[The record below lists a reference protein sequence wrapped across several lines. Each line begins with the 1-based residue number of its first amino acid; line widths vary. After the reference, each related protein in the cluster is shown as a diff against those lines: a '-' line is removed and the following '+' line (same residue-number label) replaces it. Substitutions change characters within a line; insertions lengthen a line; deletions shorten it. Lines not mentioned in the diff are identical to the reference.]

1 MPGITLTLSGAP
13 DTALASRLSHEL
25 TELTARVLD
34 KQPSQTMV
42 IVRFVDPGLWFIDSE
57 SLERL
62 GRNSFRLEVTITDET
77 TTVEQK
83 RQYQREAYDLLSGRI
98 GNVHPIQTST
108 SSTCAPRLMAM
119 AGCRKVRSC
128 GAETG
133 NSAWRYRTSAS
144 RKPSPTSTAPIAASI
159 GRRTFA

>member
-1 MPGITLTLSGAP
+1 MPGINLTLSGAP
-13 DTALASRLSHEL
+13 NAALASDLSHEL

-42 IVRFVDPGLWFIDSE
+42 IVRFVDAGLWFIDSE
-57 SLERL
+57 SLESL

-98 GNVHPIQTST
+98 GNVHPHSNVHIID
-108 SSTCAPRLMAM
+108 
-119 AGCRKVRSC
+119 VR
-128 GAETG
+128 A
-133 NSAWRYRTSAS
+133 
-144 RKPSPTSTAPIAASI
+144 TAYGYGGVPQAAKLW
-159 GRRTFA
+159 G

>member
-13 DTALASRLSHEL
+13 DAALASQLSREL

-42 IVRFVDPGLWFIDSE
+42 IVRFVDTGLWFIDSE
-57 SLERL
+57 SLESL

-83 RQYQREAYDLLSGRI
+83 RRYQRESYELLSERI
-98 GNVHPIQTST
+98 GNVHPHSNVHLID
-108 SSTCAPRLMAM
+108 
-119 AGCRKVRSC
+119 VR
-128 GAETG
+128 A
-133 NSAWRYRTSAS
+133 
-144 RKPSPTSTAPIAASI
+144 TAYGYGGVPQAAKLW
-159 GRRTFA
+159 G

>member
-13 DTALASRLSHEL
+13 DTALASQISREL

-42 IVRFVDPGLWFIDSE
+42 IVRFVDPGLWFIENE
-57 SLERL
+57 SLESL

-83 RQYQREAYDLLSGRI
+83 RRYQRETYDLLSGRI
-98 GNVHPIQTST
+98 GNVHPHSNVHIID
-108 SSTCAPRLMAM
+108 
-119 AGCRKVRSC
+119 VRATAY
-128 GAETG
+128 GYG
-133 NSAWRYRTSAS
+133 GVPQSAKLWN
-144 RKPSPTSTAPIAASI
+144 
-159 GRRTFA
+159 

>member
-13 DTALASRLSHEL
+13 DAALASQLSREL

-42 IVRFVDPGLWFIDSE
+42 IVRFVESGLWFIDSE
-57 SLERL
+57 SLESL

-83 RQYQREAYDLLSGRI
+83 RRYQRESYELLSERI
-98 GNVHPIQTST
+98 GNVHPHSNVHLID
-108 SSTCAPRLMAM
+108 
-119 AGCRKVRSC
+119 VR
-128 GAETG
+128 A
-133 NSAWRYRTSAS
+133 
-144 RKPSPTSTAPIAASI
+144 TAYGYGGVPQAAKLW
-159 GRRTFA
+159 G

>member
-13 DTALASRLSHEL
+13 NAALASGLSHEL

-42 IVRFVDPGLWFIDSE
+42 IVRFVDAGLWFIDSE

-98 GNVHPIQTST
+98 GNVHPHSNVHIID
-108 SSTCAPRLMAM
+108 
-119 AGCRKVRSC
+119 VR
-128 GAETG
+128 A
-133 NSAWRYRTSAS
+133 
-144 RKPSPTSTAPIAASI
+144 TAYGYGGVPQAAKLW
-159 GRRTFA
+159 G

>member
-13 DTALASRLSHEL
+13 DAALASRLSHEL

-34 KQPSQTMV
+34 KLPSQTMV

-57 SLERL
+57 SLESL

-83 RQYQREAYDLLSGRI
+83 RRYQRESYDLLSQRI
-98 GNVHPIQTST
+98 GNVHPHSNVHLIEV
-108 SSTCAPRLMAM
+108 CA
-119 AGCRKVRSC
+119 
-128 GAETG
+128 
-133 NSAWRYRTSAS
+133 
-144 RKPSPTSTAPIAASI
+144 TAYGYGGVPQAAKLW
-159 GRRTFA
+159 G

>member
-13 DTALASRLSHEL
+13 DTALASQLSREL

-42 IVRFVDPGLWFIDSE
+42 IVRFVDSGLWFIDSE
-57 SLERL
+57 SLESL

-83 RQYQREAYDLLSGRI
+83 RRYQRESFDLLSERI
-98 GNVHPIQTST
+98 GNVHPHSNVHLID
-108 SSTCAPRLMAM
+108 
-119 AGCRKVRSC
+119 VR
-128 GAETG
+128 A
-133 NSAWRYRTSAS
+133 
-144 RKPSPTSTAPIAASI
+144 TAYGYGGVPQAAKLW
-159 GRRTFA
+159 G

>member
-13 DTALASRLSHEL
+13 DAALASRLSHEL

-34 KQPSQTMV
+34 KLPSQTMV

-57 SLERL
+57 SLESL

-83 RQYQREAYDLLSGRI
+83 RRYQRESYDLLSQRI
-98 GNVHPIQTST
+98 GNVHPHSNVHLIE
-108 SSTCAPRLMAM
+108 
-119 AGCRKVRSC
+119 VR
-128 GAETG
+128 A
-133 NSAWRYRTSAS
+133 
-144 RKPSPTSTAPIAASI
+144 TAYGYGGVPQAAKLW
-159 GRRTFA
+159 G

>member
-13 DTALASRLSHEL
+13 NAALASDLSHEL

-42 IVRFVDPGLWFIDSE
+42 IVRFVDAGLWFIDSE

-83 RQYQREAYDLLSGRI
+83 RRYQREAYDLLSGRI
-98 GNVHPIQTST
+98 GNVHPHSNVHIID
-108 SSTCAPRLMAM
+108 
-119 AGCRKVRSC
+119 VR
-128 GAETG
+128 ATG
-133 NSAWRYRTSAS
+133 YGYGGV
-144 RKPSPTSTAPIAASI
+144 PQAAKLW
-159 GRRTFA
+159 G

>member
-13 DTALASRLSHEL
+13 NAALASDLSHEL

-42 IVRFVDPGLWFIDSE
+42 IVRFVDAGLWFIDSE
-57 SLERL
+57 SLESL

-98 GNVHPIQTST
+98 GNVHPHSNVHLID
-108 SSTCAPRLMAM
+108 
-119 AGCRKVRSC
+119 VR
-128 GAETG
+128 A
-133 NSAWRYRTSAS
+133 
-144 RKPSPTSTAPIAASI
+144 TAYGYGGVPQAAKLW
-159 GRRTFA
+159 G

>member
-13 DTALASRLSHEL
+13 DAALASRLSHEL

-34 KQPSQTMV
+34 KLPSQTMV

-57 SLERL
+57 SLESL

-83 RQYQREAYDLLSGRI
+83 RRYQRESYDLLSQHI
-98 GNVHPIQTST
+98 GNVHPHSNVHLIE
-108 SSTCAPRLMAM
+108 
-119 AGCRKVRSC
+119 VR
-128 GAETG
+128 A
-133 NSAWRYRTSAS
+133 
-144 RKPSPTSTAPIAASI
+144 TAYGYGGVPQAAKLW
-159 GRRTFA
+159 G

>member
-13 DTALASRLSHEL
+13 DAALASHLSHEL

-34 KQPSQTMV
+34 KLPSQTMV

-57 SLERL
+57 SLESL

-83 RQYQREAYDLLSGRI
+83 RRYQRESYDLLSQRI
-98 GNVHPIQTST
+98 GNVHPHSNVHLIE
-108 SSTCAPRLMAM
+108 
-119 AGCRKVRSC
+119 VR
-128 GAETG
+128 A
-133 NSAWRYRTSAS
+133 
-144 RKPSPTSTAPIAASI
+144 TAYGYGGVPQAAKLW
-159 GRRTFA
+159 G

>member
-13 DTALASRLSHEL
+13 DAALASRLSHEL

-34 KQPSQTMV
+34 KLPSQTMV

-57 SLERL
+57 SLECL

-83 RQYQREAYDLLSGRI
+83 RRYQRESYDLLSQRI
-98 GNVHPIQTST
+98 GNVHPHSNVHLIE
-108 SSTCAPRLMAM
+108 
-119 AGCRKVRSC
+119 VR
-128 GAETG
+128 A
-133 NSAWRYRTSAS
+133 
-144 RKPSPTSTAPIAASI
+144 TAYGYGGVPQAAKLW
-159 GRRTFA
+159 G

>member
-13 DTALASRLSHEL
+13 NAALASDLSHEL

-42 IVRFVDPGLWFIDSE
+42 IVRFVDAGLWFIDSE

-98 GNVHPIQTST
+98 GNVHPHSNVHIID
-108 SSTCAPRLMAM
+108 
-119 AGCRKVRSC
+119 VR
-128 GAETG
+128 A
-133 NSAWRYRTSAS
+133 
-144 RKPSPTSTAPIAASI
+144 TAYGYGGVPQAAKLW
-159 GRRTFA
+159 G